1 MDNRFN
7 GMLRQVLMGFSL
19 AIIYGGFTA
28 CSDDYDLD
36 DEGNYPSWMGG
47 SIYQTLQDPSSLKSS
62 GKQTLTGTFK
72 TYLRLIDDL
81 GETET
86 MNKTGSRTIFPANDK
101 AFERFFANNTWGV
114 SSYDQLTRAQKRQLL
129 YTSML
134 ENALLV
140 EMLSNVSKDATSVT
154 QGQAIKHATAASV
167 TDGMEFLQTKD
178 DMPANNSFWEKYY
191 DKGIHVVSDATTP
204 YMIHFT
210 KEYLLNNSI
219 SIVGENGNPSD
230 FEVLTGSPFDDSQ
243 NTAYL
248 FRNKI
253 ISPDITCKN
262 GYIHQMQDVVV
273 PPGNMAEVIRT
284 SGESNLFSRML
295 ARFSI
300 PYLSQPVTKNY
311 NDYAGQQ
318 SIAFLRNATSAIA
331 HMAEN

>member
-86 MNKTGSRTIFPANDK
+86 MNKTGSRTIFPANDE

-191 DKGIHVVSDATTP
+191 DNGIYMVMDATRP
-204 YMIHFT
+204 MMVHFT
-210 KEYLLNNSI
+210 EEQMIGNAKEFLATI
-219 SIVGENGNPSD
+219 
-230 FEVLTGSPFDDSQ
+230 
-243 NTAYL
+243 
-248 FRNKI
+248 NKLK
-253 ISPDITCKN
+253 PAAAKGT
-262 GYIHQMQDVVV
+262 YIKSV
-273 PPGNMAEVIRT
+273 
-284 SGESNLFSRML
+284 
-295 ARFSI
+295 
-300 PYLSQPVTKNY
+300 YLSSTMSRGVKVDPKSF
-311 NDYAGQQ
+311 DEA
-318 SIAFLRNATSAIA
+318 
-331 HMAEN
+331 